1 MSGNEAS
8 KQAEPGGPLWFDLIP
23 PEVSAVAATKHL
35 DRGDSQRSQPTAK
48 SGRLHL
54 GLYLELPGD
63 YSFGR
68 TRHQAGLGFSWPREM
83 SACHI
88 SRRCTREPPLSDSLS
103 SLASRFGKA
112 ETLNPPASPQRDPQ
126 LAARRGEGGH
136 RSGNSFIEMQH
147 GSPSRTFCGC
157 RHAQEAIWKTLD
169 ERCLLVHNWQTQA
182 GKVRET
188 DGHRMVPGDM
198 PSDCSATG
206 ASPRASPQP
215 ASQCRYILVLARST
229 APRRGSTARRILL
242 RKLGSGAH
250 SRLEA
255 GRTVPS
261 SPPSFRENLP
271 GVLGHLLLPR

>member
-112 ETLNPPASPQRDPQ
+112 ETLTPQQAPNVT
-126 LAARRGEGGH
+126 
-136 RSGNSFIEMQH
+136 RS
-147 GSPSRTFCGC
+147 
-157 RHAQEAIWKTLD
+157 W
-169 ERCLLVHNWQTQA
+169 
-182 GKVRET
+182 
-188 DGHRMVPGDM
+188 
-198 PSDCSATG
+198 
-206 ASPRASPQP
+206 
-215 ASQCRYILVLARST
+215 
-229 APRRGSTARRILL
+229 
-242 RKLGSGAH
+242 
-250 SRLEA
+250 
-255 GRTVPS
+255 
-261 SPPSFRENLP
+261 LP
-271 GVLGHLLLPR
+271 GVEKAGTVQAIASSRCSMAAPAVPFAVAGTPRRLFGRRLMSAVY